1 MDELNAEGPRVR
13 RSVGFSSTGV
23 FVVALAIQL
32 LGYIPTHFFAQHVG
46 LTPSGMGVLGTL
58 QWFLLLASS
67 VNMIGDLRIGS
78 AYTFFIARGESP
90 LTATGT
96 YFVLRVAMV
105 ATGGTILWFSAP
117 VFPSDYSTETFLG
130 LFGLWMLLPVLW
142 SVSTVYSQLWVA
154 QGRSVRGQF
163 PLLIESVARTSALTI
178 IALWSLNLPV
188 GSFTDIV
195 APVTY
200 AYLFGAGVSA
210 VYSFPS
216 VWRATRPFRLAVAAR
231 LFRFAWPLMGSLILL
246 YLSTTIVQFLMVVH
260 YGPDRF
266 TVFLA
271 GNGLRI
277 LVLSIPAAV
286 AVPLFPHLAR
296 LHKQRDYEV
305 IRQRTWAA
313 LRYTAL
319 LAVPLALAMVVYR
332 FPLMNILYSG
342 PYATQGGGAVALA
355 ILAISAIPAALSQ
368 IIGTSLNSV
377 GLQRLELYLTALQ
390 VATLVLGCVAFMVP
404 WNLFGLPGP
413 VAAALAVLVS
423 SLAALLLNTYYMSR
437 LLGVRIQARPI
448 GTIVVGAVAA
458 FVVVGQ
464 FNSLLGSIGRYYVLF
479 AGVSLGFLAYAVVLA
494 LVGELSKADV
504 RQIVGALGLPPS
516 LARVLARL
524 CWREETW
531 PVNPAPEGGA
541 VGLKPLDPRLEPDED
556 AAARPSQETKGP
568 PET

>member
-1 MDELNAEGPRVR
+1 MEELEAEGPTAR
-13 RSVGFSSTGV
+13 RSIGLSSTGV
-23 FVVALAIQL
+23 FLVSLAIQL

-46 LTPSGMGVLGTL
+46 LDDSGLGVLGTI
-58 QWFLLLASS
+58 QWFMLLASS
-67 VNMIGDLRIGS
+67 INMIGDLRIGS

-90 LTATGT
+90 LNATGT

-105 ATGGTILWFSAP
+105 AAGGVLLWFSAP
-117 VFPSDYSTETFLG
+117 AFDPKYNTEQFLG
-130 LFGLWMLLPVLW
+130 PFALWMLLPVLW

-154 QGRSVRGQF
+154 QGRSVRGQV
-163 PLLIESVARTSALTI
+163 PLLIESISRTGALTI
-178 IALWSLNLPV
+178 IAVWSLGLPV
-188 GSFTDIV
+188 ASFPDIV

-200 AYLFGAGVSA
+200 AYVFGASVSA

-216 VWRATRPFRLAVAAR
+216 VWRATRAARTAVAAR

-246 YLSTTIVQFLMVVH
+246 FLSTTLVQFFVIGH
-260 YGPDRF
+260 YGPALF

-286 AVPLFPHLAR
+286 AVPLFPHLSR
-296 LHKQRDYEV
+296 LHKERDYEV

-319 LAVPLALAMVVYR
+319 AAVPLVMAMVVYR
-332 FPLMNILYSG
+332 VNLLNILYSG
-342 PYATQGGGAVALA
+342 PYATEGGGAVALA
-355 ILAISAIPAALSQ
+355 ILAISAVPAALSQ

-390 VATLVLGCVAFMVP
+390 ISVLVVGCLLFMVP
-404 WNLFGLPGP
+404 LNLFGLPGP
-413 VAAALAVLVS
+413 VAGSLAVLVS
-423 SLAALLLNTYYMSR
+423 SVAALLLNTYFMER

-448 GTIVVGAVAA
+448 GSIVVGAAGA
-458 FVVVGQ
+458 FLVVGQ
-464 FNSLLGSIGRYYVLF
+464 FNNYLGSVGRYYQLL
-479 AGVSLGFLAYAVVLA
+479 AGVILGFVAYAFVLA
-494 LVGELSKADV
+494 AIGELSKADV
-504 RQIVGALGLPPS
+504 RQIVGAIGLPP
-516 LARVLARL
+516 AFATILARL

-541 VGLKPLDPRLEPDED
+541 VGLRPLDPKLERGENAD
-556 AAARPSQETKGP
+556 AKP
-568 PET
+568 PLRGA